1 MFHNR
6 YAIKFSQLLLH
17 AMMKVYRDINSLPVF
32 TNAVITTGSFD
43 GVHTGH
49 VQIIEQLLFEAKK
62 IGGTPVL
69 ITFYP
74 HPKQVVQMK
83 EKPLYILNTPEE
95 KYELLQTKGIENIVV
110 VPFDKS
116 FSELSAEKYIS
127 NFLVEKFH
135 PAIIVVGYDHRFGN
149 NREGNF
155 DLLKSKEVEYHFE
168 VKEIPEHVLTNAT
181 ISSTKI
187 RAAMLDGD
195 IEKAALYLGYH
206 YFFSGVV
213 IEGNKLG
220 RTIGYP
226 TANLIIK
233 NELKLTPANGVYAVD
248 VQLGTRNLKGMMN
261 IGIRPTVDGTKRV
274 IEVNIFDFDEDIY
287 GETLKITL
295 KKNLRSEVKFAGLE
309 ELKAQLAKDKE
320 HAMLVNFD

>member
-1 MFHNR
+1 
-6 YAIKFSQLLLH
+6 
-17 AMMKVYRDINSLPVF
+17 MKVYRDINSLPVF

-49 VQIIEQLLFEAKK
+49 VQIIEQLLKEAEK

-83 EKPLYILNTPEE
+83 EKALYILNTPEE
-95 KYELLQTKGIENIVV
+95 KYELLQIKGIEHIVV

-127 NFLVEKFH
+127 DFLVEKFH
-135 PAIIVVGYDHRFGN
+135 PSIIVVGYDHRFGN

-155 DLLKSKEVEYHFE
+155 ELLKSKEAEYNFE
-168 VKEIPEHVLTNAT
+168 VREIPEHVLTDIT

-187 RAAMLDGD
+187 RAAMLEGN
-195 IEKAALYLGYH
+195 IEMAASLLGYQ
-206 YFFSGVV
+206 YYFSGLV
-213 IEGNKLG
+213 IEGNKIG

-226 TANLIIK
+226 TANLKI
-233 NELKLTPANGVYAVD
+233 EDEYKLVPGNGVYAVD
-248 VQLGTRNLKGMMN
+248 VQLGDRMLKGMMN

-274 IEVNIFDFDEDIY
+274 IEVNIFNFDEDIY
-287 GETLKITL
+287 GEILKITL
-295 KKNLRSEVKFAGLE
+295 KKNLRSEVKFSGLD
-309 ELKAQLAKDKE
+309 ELKAQLAKDKGN
-320 HAMLVNFD
+320 AILINGY

>member
-1 MFHNR
+1 
-6 YAIKFSQLLLH
+6 
-17 AMMKVYRDINSLPVF
+17 MKVYRDINSLPVF

-49 VQIIEQLLFEAKK
+49 VQIIEQLIKEAKK
-62 IGGTPVL
+62 INGTPVL

-83 EKPLYILNTPEE
+83 EKALYILNTPEE
-95 KYELLQTKGIENIVV
+95 KYELLQLKGIENIVV
-110 VPFDKS
+110 VPFDKD
-116 FSELSAEKYIS
+116 FSQLSAQEYIS
-127 NFLVEKFH
+127 NFLVAKFH

-155 DLLKSKEVEYHFE
+155 DLLKSKETEYNFE
-168 VKEIPEHVLTNAT
+168 VKEIPEHVLKNIT

-187 RAAMLDGD
+187 RAAMLEGD
-195 IEKAALYLGYH
+195 IEKAASYLGYH
-206 YFFSGVV
+206 YYFSGTV
-213 IEGNKLG
+213 IQGNKLG

-226 TANLIIK
+226 TANLQIQD
-233 NELKLTPANGVYAVD
+233 EYKLVPANGVYAVD
-248 VQLGTRNLKGMMN
+248 VQLGSRKLKGMMN

-274 IEVNIFDFDEDIY
+274 IEVNIFNFDEDIY
-287 GETLKITL
+287 GQTLKVTL
-295 KKNLRSEVKFAGLE
+295 KKNLRLEVKFAGLE

-320 HAMLVNFD
+320 HAMLVNG